1 MATTVTMPQLGES
14 VTEGTLGRWL
24 KQPGDRIERFESIAE
39 VVSDKVTAEIPSPVE
54 GIMGEH
60 LVDEG
65 AVVPVG
71 QPICVIEDVAAPA
84 APPAGGAVEPVVA
97 GPSVAPVP
105 GGDEGGAVPSVPGV
119 PPFGEVPAAVAGPSS
134 AGEPAGA
141 LAGGAPLPP
150 GASPSVRSGA
160 VPPPGGGSAATGG
173 PASVPEAPIP
183 AGAPGGLGETPP
195 AVGVPTA
202 PGDGRRLHVSPAVR
216 MLAREHG
223 VDLTQIRG
231 TGLGGRITKK
241 DVLEYVQRRDAGQV
255 PTAGPPTVASPSAAW
270 GTVAGVSGGPVLGPA
285 VPPASA
291 AGAPPAASPASLPAS
306 PPASPAVA
314 PPPLPAAET
323 SQGDTLVPLTPVR
336 RAIAEHMVRSRR
348 TSPHAWVM
356 VEVDM
361 SQAARVRQARRDDI
375 RRRTGADLTYL
386 PIVARAVVSA
396 LREHPTLN
404 ATWTDEGIVLRGAV
418 HLGIAVALE
427 SNLIVPVVRN
437 AERLNLEGL
446 AVAIHDLVERA
457 RSNRLRVDDVQ
468 GGTFTLNNAGALGT
482 VLSQAIIN
490 QPQAAIC
497 VMDAVVKR
505 PVVVGDDALAIR
517 PMMNLSVS
525 FDHRINDGLQ
535 AARFLRRVKEILEH
549 LEEHETSL

>member
-24 KQPGDRIERFESIAE
+24 KQPGDRVERFESIAE

-71 QPICVIEDVAAPA
+71 QPICVIEEVAAPA
-84 APPAGGAVEPVVA
+84 APPAGGAAPPVVP

-105 GGDEGGAVPSVPGV
+105 AGEEGGPVPSAPGT
-119 PPFGEVPAAVAGPSS
+119 PRSGELPTAIGPS
-134 AGEPAGA
+134 AGG
-141 LAGGAPLPP
+141 LAGGGPLPP

-160 VPPPGGGSAATGG
+160 VPPPEVWSPAAAGPPTQPSA
-173 PASVPEAPIP
+173 PVASADAPE
-183 AGAPGGLGETPP
+183 GVGETPP
-195 AVGVPTA
+195 SVQVPTA

-223 VDLTQIRG
+223 VDLTQVRG

-241 DVLEYVQRRDAGQV
+241 DLLDYVQRRDAGQV
-255 PTAGPPTVASPSAAW
+255 PSGVPTDVPAAVPPGVAGLAVGWAPASGVTSGLVQGPGAPAASATGAPSAPPPGSPSAAP
-270 GTVAGVSGGPVLGPA
+270 S
-285 VPPASA
+285 
-291 AGAPPAASPASLPAS
+291 
-306 PPASPAVA
+306 
-314 PPPLPAAET
+314 PPLPATEAP
-323 SQGDTLVPLTPVR
+323 QVDTLVPLTPVR

-361 SQAARVRQARRDDI
+361 SQAALLRQARRDDI

-549 LEEHETSL
+549 LEEHEASL